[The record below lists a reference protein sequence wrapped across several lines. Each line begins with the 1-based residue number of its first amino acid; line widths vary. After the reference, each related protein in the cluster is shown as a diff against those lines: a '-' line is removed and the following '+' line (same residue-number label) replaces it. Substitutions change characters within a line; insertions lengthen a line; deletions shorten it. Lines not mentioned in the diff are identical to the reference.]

1 MNLFEVNEHFI
12 QNANISSS
20 EPYHFYLEHKGLSSN
35 TYQKIS
41 HHVPMRLE
49 SDRTISLASDI
60 DLDILEIQHT
70 FHPAKLQPNQID
82 FAQDLMSLM
91 RNHNVKV
98 IGIQNSSL
106 AHLKRASKK
115 ATSSSTVNWESQLR
129 FGVPY
134 LKLEIGSANSQAK
147 QK

>member
-1 MNLFEVNEHFI
+1 
-12 QNANISSS
+12 
-20 EPYHFYLEHKGLSSN
+20 
-35 TYQKIS
+35 
-41 HHVPMRLE
+41 MRLE

-134 LKLEIGSANSQAK
+134 LKLEIGSANSQVK